1 MRRHT
6 GHPSWSPSL
15 GFTNRDDFTAD
26 RATRCPKEDSYRC
39 HAAIWCGGTESNR
52 HFHDARDVLPLHY
65 NHMRPVCPGVKR
77 PVSALPHSC
86 RMMLRPRFVVE
97 CAGAGRPLCPG
108 PGAAGWNRT
117 TSHTG
122 RILSISPV
130 AAFCR
135 IWHRHA
141 SRMSVLF
148 NCPRGGARR
157 ACW

>member
-1 MRRHT
+1 MPCSYLVR
-6 GHPSWSPSL
+6 GDGVEPSL
-15 GFTNRDDFTAD
+15 S
-26 RATRCPKEDSYRC
+26 RC
-39 HAAIWCGGTESNR
+39 
-52 HFHDARDVLPLHY
+52 RDVLPLHY

-122 RILSISPV
+122 RILSISPAV
-130 AAFCR
+130 TSCR
-135 IWHRHA
+135 
-141 SRMSVLF
+141 MY
-148 NCPRGGARR
+148 ARLSGPSDR
-157 ACW
+157 DTTL

>member
-1 MRRHT
+1 MPCSYLVR
-6 GHPSWSPSL
+6 GDGVEPSL
-15 GFTNRDDFTAD
+15 S
-26 RATRCPKEDSYRC
+26 RC
-39 HAAIWCGGTESNR
+39 
-52 HFHDARDVLPLHY
+52 RDVLPLHY

-77 PVSALPHSC
+77 SSV
-86 RMMLRPRFVVE
+86 
-97 CAGAGRPLCPG
+97 PLCHSLFGVCPLSFRDEIRLPGGMHPVHAWLG

-141 SRMSVLF
+141 SQNAGAVQLSARG
-148 NCPRGGARR
+148 RGGRVGSRPWSGKRGLNPQPSAWK
-157 ACW
+157 ADALPN

>member
-1 MRRHT
+1 MPCSYLVW
-6 GHPSWSPSL
+6 GDGVEPSL
-15 GFTNRDDFTAD
+15 S
-26 RATRCPKEDSYRC
+26 RC
-39 HAAIWCGGTESNR
+39 
-52 HFHDARDVLPLHY
+52 RDVLPLHY

-148 NCPRGGARR
+148 NCPRGWRGGRVGSAPGVANGPRTR
-157 ACW
+157 NPRLGRPMLCLIELLPHVGP

>member
-1 MRRHT
+1 MPCSYLVR
-6 GHPSWSPSL
+6 GDGVEPSL
-15 GFTNRDDFTAD
+15 S
-26 RATRCPKEDSYRC
+26 RC
-39 HAAIWCGGTESNR
+39 
-52 HFHDARDVLPLHY
+52 RDVLPLHY
-65 NHMRPVCPGVKR
+65 NHMCPVCPGVKR

-97 CAGAGRPLCPG
+97 CAGAGRPLCPV

-141 SRMSVLF
+141 SRIPVLF
-148 NCPRGGARR
+148 NCPRGGAEGVLVPPLEMMAGLEPATLDLVCLRS
-157 ACW
+157 AN

>member
-1 MRRHT
+1 MPCSYLVR
-6 GHPSWSPSL
+6 GDGVEPSL
-15 GFTNRDDFTAD
+15 S
-26 RATRCPKEDSYRC
+26 RC
-39 HAAIWCGGTESNR
+39 
-52 HFHDARDVLPLHY
+52 RDVLPLHY

-141 SRMSVLF
+141 SQNAGAVQLSARG
-148 NCPRGGARR
+148 RGGRVGAAPGVANGPRTR
-157 ACW
+157 NPRLGRPMLCLIELLPHVGP